1 MTPTSSV
8 DLHRDAVVVDAHN
21 DLLLTVA
28 WRRTRGEDDHFGD
41 YWLPRMRA
49 GGVDVQIAPV
59 FIEDDF
65 RPEGGLR
72 RTLRLI
78 ELLYEL
84 ADRHPDDVAVCTS
97 AQQIDRARAAGRIAF
112 VPALE
117 GCEAVGT
124 DVDLLQSL
132 YRLGIRVASLT
143 HFGRTMLAD
152 GSALE
157 DLGAGLTPAGREALV
172 EMERLRM
179 IVDVSHLSAAGTD
192 EILELATAPVV
203 ATHSS
208 CRAITDHHRNL
219 RDDQLRGIA
228 ATGGVVGINFFPAFI
243 DPNDLSMDRLLDHIE
258 HAVEVAGADHVGIGP
273 DFIREYFCMVGDVHA
288 GVPDL
293 GVPVTAT
300 IEGLESVAELP
311 ALTAAML
318 ARGFP
323 EQTVRGILGENFL
336 RVLRAVLTD
345 ADVPDDLVAFEDPVH
360 G

>member
-1 MTPTSSV
+1 LSE
-8 DLHRDAVVVDAHN
+8 LHHDAVVVDAHN

-28 WRRTRGEDDHFGD
+28 YRRARGEDDHFGD
-41 YWLPRMRA
+41 YWLPRMRT
-49 GGVDVQIAPV
+49 GGVDVQITPV

-72 RTLRLI
+72 RTLQLI

-84 ADRHPDDVAVCTS
+84 AAQHPDDVAVCTS
-97 AQQIDRARAAGRIAF
+97 AQQIDAARTAGRIAF

-117 GCEAVGT
+117 GCEQVGT
-124 DVDLLQSL
+124 DVDLLRSL

-157 DLGAGLTPAGREALV
+157 GLGAGLTHAGREALD

-192 EILELATAPVV
+192 EVLERATAPVI

-228 ATGGVVGINFFPAFI
+228 ATGGVVGINFFPEFV
-243 DPNDLSMDRLLDHIE
+243 DPNDHSMDRLLDHFE
-258 HAVEVAGADHVGIGP
+258 HAVEVAGADHVGLGP
-273 DFIREYFCMVGDVHA
+273 DFVREYFCMVGDVDGGMTEN
-288 GVPDL
+288 GVSF
-293 GVPVTAT
+293 TAT
-300 IEGLESVAELP
+300 IEGLESVADLP
-311 ALTAAML
+311 QLTTAML

-323 EQTVRGILGENFL
+323 EATVRGILGGNFL
-336 RVLRAVLTD
+336 RVLRAVLID
-345 ADVPDDLVAFEDPVH
+345 ATVPNDLVPLEDSLH